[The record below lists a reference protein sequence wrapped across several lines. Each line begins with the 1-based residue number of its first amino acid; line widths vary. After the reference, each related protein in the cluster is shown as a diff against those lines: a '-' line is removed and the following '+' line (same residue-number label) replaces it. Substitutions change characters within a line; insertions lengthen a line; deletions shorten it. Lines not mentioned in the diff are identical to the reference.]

1 MSQCKND
8 YYLKLK
14 MFMLLLAFV
23 LLIGLHTAPAQT
35 QTAITGTVKDSAG
48 ATIVGAEVELRSVI
62 GKENR
67 RQITDS
73 SGQFSFSPMSPG
85 EYKIIV
91 TKNGFRQMTIASV
104 KADEAK
110 DYNFDI
116 QLEPGSI
123 SETVVVSGT
132 RSEQEIGKIASAVSV
147 LPGDVIQPGQRVST
161 LEETLK
167 RVPGVRVEDE
177 LGGNGSRIRIIIR
190 GAGTRANSPAG
201 SGVRGVK
208 VLVDGIPKNNAGGSA
223 QDLTNID
230 LQSAQR
236 IEVLK
241 GPSSVLYGNQSGGV
255 VNILT
260 QDPPTKF
267 TVGYKQTF
275 GAFGLYKEHL
285 SSGASF
291 GRFGFYASGFRNDQ
305 EGYRAQSRFHNTG
318 FNAKLNYNI
327 DNRSNLLVILGFDRN
342 FQESPGP
349 LTDAQFRQN
358 PRQASPTF
366 VTNDVLSVVKEF
378 RFGVVYHRELFG
390 QDDLEFTG
398 YIIPRTLRPFQQ
410 IGVFIDQEFVNR
422 GFNLR
427 YLNQRRIGEFGNRFT
442 VGVEYQNTPI
452 RTITTSRVTN
462 LVTSDL
468 NEHANTAGFYV
479 LEEFSILPKLTITV
493 GGRYDY
499 VSFRSQNFALNTAEV
514 GRIFRQFTPKIG
526 IAYQPTESFSL
537 YANYSRGFET
547 PIIGELRIL
556 PGGAFG
562 FNSNLDPQTSTNY
575 EVGVRGSFLR
585 QRVSFDVALFRQNI
599 NAFISPFG
607 TFPNNSFQNVGD
619 VKENGF
625 EFSSVITPAPRLTLT
640 TSYTYSDFVF
650 ERYNN
655 GISNFT
661 GNRLPGVPTHSA
673 FGELRYQSRIGVF
686 GAIESQYVGRFFTN
700 DVNLFNNSPYSVTN
714 LRFGY
719 KQPEG
724 KGKLRFEPFVGVNNI
739 FDRNYS
745 AFAIINDAARRFF
758 NPLPGI
764 NVYGGFG
771 VKF

>member
-1 MSQCKND
+1 MNGCKND
-8 YYLKLK
+8 CFLKPK
-14 MFMLLLAFV
+14 MFRLLLTFV
-23 LLIGLHTAPAQT
+23 LFIGLHTAQAQT

-48 ATIVGAEVELRSVI
+48 ATIGGAEVELRSVF

-91 TKNGFRQMTIASV
+91 TKMGFRQMTIASV

-110 DYNFDI
+110 DYNLDI

-147 LPGDVIQPGQRVST
+147 ISEDAIQNGQRVST
-161 LEETLK
+161 LEESLK

-177 LGGNGSRIRIIIR
+177 LGGNGSRVRIIIR

-201 SGVRGVK
+201 SGVRGIK

-349 LTDAQFRQN
+349 LTNAQFRQN

-366 VTNDVLSVVKEF
+366 PNTVPLANCGINPESVFSGRLKA
-378 RFGVVYHRELFG
+378 
-390 QDDLEFTG
+390 
-398 YIIPRTLRPFQQ
+398 
-410 IGVFIDQEFVNR
+410 
-422 GFNLR
+422 
-427 YLNQRRIGEFGNRFT
+427 
-442 VGVEYQNTPI
+442 NTSGDFLPTMPIYSTTRPI
-452 RTITTSRVTN
+452 R
-462 LVTSDL
+462 
-468 NEHANTAGFYV
+468 
-479 LEEFSILPKLTITV
+479 
-493 GGRYDY
+493 
-499 VSFRSQNFALNTAEV
+499 
-514 GRIFRQFTPKIG
+514 
-526 IAYQPTESFSL
+526 
-537 YANYSRGFET
+537 
-547 PIIGELRIL
+547 LRICVS
-556 PGGAFG
+556 A
-562 FNSNLDPQTSTNY
+562 TNNPK
-575 EVGVRGSFLR
+575 
-585 QRVSFDVALFRQNI
+585 A
-599 NAFISPFG
+599 
-607 TFPNNSFQNVGD
+607 
-619 VKENGF
+619 K
-625 EFSSVITPAPRLTLT
+625 
-640 TSYTYSDFVF
+640 
-650 ERYNN
+650 
-655 GISNFT
+655 
-661 GNRLPGVPTHSA
+661 
-673 FGELRYQSRIGVF
+673 
-686 GAIESQYVGRFFTN
+686 N
-700 DVNLFNNSPYSVTN
+700 D
-714 LRFGY
+714 
-719 KQPEG
+719 
-724 KGKLRFEPFVGVNNI
+724 
-739 FDRNYS
+739 
-745 AFAIINDAARRFF
+745 
-758 NPLPGI
+758 
-764 NVYGGFG
+764 
-771 VKF
+771 